1 MNDEV
6 VIESG
11 IEIGDR
17 IVVQGLVN
25 MRDGVKVNDLMAT
38 TPGKSGDKA

>member
-1 MNDEV
+1 

-11 IEIGDR
+11 INIGDR

-25 MRDGVKVNDLMAT
+25 MRDGSKVNDLTAKK
-38 TPGKSGDKA
+38 PLKSGDSA